1 MSKLSDFIQI
11 GNSGGD
17 GPVIPPHYVQELH
30 VATAGQ
36 QVFNLLNAYV
46 LGYGSLDVMINGI
59 KQTPNTSTYEET
71 NSKRV
76 TLSAGAEAGDAVL
89 FQILKGAGNDSGNV
103 TFVQEVHIATA
114 NQTVFNLGNKYQ
126 PNGIEVFVNGL
137 LQTPDSGTYE
147 ETNALTITLSAGV
160 KAGEPIVFKILKEI
174 EA

>member
-1 MSKLSDFIQI
+1 MSKLSDFIQT
-11 GNSGGD
+11 GSNGGD

-36 QVFNLLNAYV
+36 QVFNLMNDYV

-71 NSKRV
+71 NSKQV

-89 FQILKGAGNDSGNV
+89 FQILEGAGNV

-126 PNGIEVFVNGL
+126 PNAIEVFVNGL
-137 LQTPDSGTYE
+137 LQTPDSSTYE
-147 ETNALTITLSAGV
+147 ETNAMTITLSASV